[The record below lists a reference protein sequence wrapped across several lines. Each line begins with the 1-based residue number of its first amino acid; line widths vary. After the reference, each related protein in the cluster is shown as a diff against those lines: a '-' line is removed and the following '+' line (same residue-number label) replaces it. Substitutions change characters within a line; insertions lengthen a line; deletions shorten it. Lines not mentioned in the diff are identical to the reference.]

1 MFYIEKNTELNISKI
16 LKILQEFQTSKQ
28 PRMIKWGKYYDGRH
42 NILFKEYADSTKPC
56 NRICTNY
63 CATIAN
69 NYLGYIT
76 GNPIVYDTESE
87 DIIKILGYNDYQE
100 QDKEL
105 LRNALIYGYGAELC
119 WLDEEGKVRFN
130 VLDSKSVIPIYFN
143 TVERNNLA
151 CVIRFYPM
159 DNIDVNPD

>member
-1 MFYIEKNTELNISKI
+1 MFYIEKNSILTNEKI

-28 PRMIKWGKYYDGRH
+28 PKMLKWEQYYNGRQA
-42 NILFKEYADSTKPC
+42 ILYKAYADSTRPC
-56 NRICTNY
+56 NHICTNY

-76 GNPIVYDTESE
+76 GNPIVYDTENE
-87 DIIKILGYNDYQE
+87 EVVKVLAYNDYQE

-105 LRNALIYGYGAELC
+105 LRNALIYGFGAELC

-130 VLDSKSVIPIYFN
+130 VLDSKSVIPVYYN
-143 TVERNNLA
+143 TVERNSLA
-151 CVIRFYPM
+151 CVIRFYPI
-159 DNIDVNPD
+159 DNIDVNTD